1 MEFLNIT
8 MAIISIILG
17 IVSIVISIKA
27 RNESNTINQETEKKL
42 IEIKNLSDNITKTSD
57 RIESNLKTQID
68 RIINSNAPTQDE
80 KMQQQL
86 MSTLLPELLKNPEMM
101 QKLVD
106 LGNKNTN

>member
-1 MEFLNIT
+1 MEFLNIA

>member
-1 MEFLNIT
+1 MELLNIT

-86 MSTLLPELLKNPEMM
+86 MSTLLPELLKNPETM
-101 QKLVD
+101 QKIID
-106 LGNKNTN
+106 LGNKK